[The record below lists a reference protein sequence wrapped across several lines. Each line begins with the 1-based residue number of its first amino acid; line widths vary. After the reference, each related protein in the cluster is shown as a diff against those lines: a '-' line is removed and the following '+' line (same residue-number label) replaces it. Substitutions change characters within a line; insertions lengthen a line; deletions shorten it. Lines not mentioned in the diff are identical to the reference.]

1 MWPNRS
7 WSSAS
12 RAVSGCLEFPGAS
25 SSFLATTLYTA
36 RLTGACSAALRAN
49 QKKQSPRGLRPIV
62 EGWRMIATRDETN
75 SRRFRLAV
83 NGERCPRVL
92 PAMPCRAL
100 DGGLLKLSF
109 RKESE
114 HCTADAELNDLRG
127 SIGGSHQ
134 IGRIVACIDVPE
146 LVAMIIDLRVEEGRV
161 FISSSGLIQ
170 ESIHLLRKLRQGQV
184 PMRRDHPQ
192 RSLHHRHDERSG
204 DALA

>member
-1 MWPNRS
+1 M
-7 WSSAS
+7 
-12 RAVSGCLEFPGAS
+12 
-25 SSFLATTLYTA
+25 
-36 RLTGACSAALRAN
+36 
-49 QKKQSPRGLRPIV
+49 
-62 EGWRMIATRDETN
+62 
-75 SRRFRLAV
+75 
-83 NGERCPRVL
+83 
-92 PAMPCRAL
+92 
-100 DGGLLKLSF
+100 KLSF

-127 SIGGSHQ
+127 SIGGAHQ

-204 DALA
+204 DALARDVRHRDPDLFSSQIEKVVVVAPDRPRGKRKCRERSSRASRRLRWQQSPLHFGGQCKVPPHLLLFHRTIR